1 MGFFCVRIHNKHVSL
16 TRTVFELY
24 RVAFVLYSY
33 AGVCPLCGA
42 APVFYCKKQRN
53 NAIKKEVYI
62 MTQNNN
68 SWKRNYFTLLIGQ
81 GVSFISSGI
90 LQMAIIFYL
99 VAKTNSAIIL
109 TAATLIGFLPQA
121 CLGPF
126 AGAFVDRHSRKSVM
140 IGADLII
147 AAAGGILALVAFYME
162 LPVWS
167 IMVVLLIR
175 SAGTAFH
182 SPAFS
187 AATPMIV
194 PKEELTKCA
203 GYTQTMQA
211 VSAIIS
217 PAAAAF
223 LYAVWPL
230 NAIILLDIVGAI
242 LACVTVAISS
252 IPTPELCPET
262 KRQQFLQDMKEGYVV
277 LKQNRGLFALLW
289 IGVIY
294 MFFYMPISTL
304 FPLICMSY
312 FKGTPA
318 HASAA
323 EIAFAVGM
331 LLGGVILSIWGGF
344 KKRRYT
350 IGLSVL
356 LMGVSNMLSGLLPP
370 DAFLVFVVCCT
381 VMGISAPFYGVQN
394 AIFQET
400 VKPEYLGRVFS
411 LLTSAAS
418 LAMPFGLVISGP
430 LAERLGVEKWFV
442 ICGIGIII
450 VALAVFL
457 LPGLREIDN
466 TQ

>member
-1 MGFFCVRIHNKHVSL
+1 
-16 TRTVFELY
+16 
-24 RVAFVLYSY
+24 
-33 AGVCPLCGA
+33 
-42 APVFYCKKQRN
+42 
-53 NAIKKEVYI
+53 

-68 SWKRNYFTLLIGQ
+68 SWRKTYFTLLAGQ
-81 GVSFISSGI
+81 AISFISSGI

-356 LMGVSNMLSGLLPP
+356 LMGVSNT
-370 DAFLVFVVCCT
+370 D
-381 VMGISAPFYGVQN
+381 
-394 AIFQET
+394 
-400 VKPEYLGRVFS
+400 GR
-411 LLTSAAS
+411 
-418 LAMPFGLVISGP
+418 
-430 LAERLGVEKWFV
+430 
-442 ICGIGIII
+442 
-450 VALAVFL
+450 
-457 LPGLREIDN
+457 
-466 TQ
+466 

>member
-1 MGFFCVRIHNKHVSL
+1 
-16 TRTVFELY
+16 
-24 RVAFVLYSY
+24 
-33 AGVCPLCGA
+33 
-42 APVFYCKKQRN
+42 
-53 NAIKKEVYI
+53 

-68 SWKRNYFTLLIGQ
+68 SWRKTYFTLLAGQ
-81 GVSFISSGI
+81 AISFISSGI

-203 GYTQTMQA
+203 G
-211 VSAIIS
+211 
-217 PAAAAF
+217 
-223 LYAVWPL
+223 YAVWPL

>member
-1 MGFFCVRIHNKHVSL
+1 
-16 TRTVFELY
+16 
-24 RVAFVLYSY
+24 
-33 AGVCPLCGA
+33 
-42 APVFYCKKQRN
+42 
-53 NAIKKEVYI
+53 

-68 SWKRNYFTLLIGQ
+68 SWRKTYFTLLAGQ
-81 GVSFISSGI
+81 AISFISSGI

-262 KRQQFLQDMKEGYVV
+262 KRQQFFTGYE
-277 LKQNRGLFALLW
+277 RG
-289 IGVIY
+289 
-294 MFFYMPISTL
+294 
-304 FPLICMSY
+304 
-312 FKGTPA
+312 
-318 HASAA
+318 
-323 EIAFAVGM
+323 GM
-331 LLGGVILSIWGGF
+331 W
-344 KKRRYT
+344 Y
-350 IGLSVL
+350 
-356 LMGVSNMLSGLLPP
+356 
-370 DAFLVFVVCCT
+370 
-381 VMGISAPFYGVQN
+381 
-394 AIFQET
+394 
-400 VKPEYLGRVFS
+400 
-411 LLTSAAS
+411 
-418 LAMPFGLVISGP
+418 
-430 LAERLGVEKWFV
+430 
-442 ICGIGIII
+442 
-450 VALAVFL
+450 
-457 LPGLREIDN
+457 
-466 TQ
+466 

>member
-1 MGFFCVRIHNKHVSL
+1 
-16 TRTVFELY
+16 
-24 RVAFVLYSY
+24 
-33 AGVCPLCGA
+33 
-42 APVFYCKKQRN
+42 
-53 NAIKKEVYI
+53 

-68 SWKRNYFTLLIGQ
+68 SWRKTYFTLLAGQ
-81 GVSFISSGI
+81 AISFISSGI

-147 AAAGGILALVAFYME
+147 AAAGGILAL
-162 LPVWS
+162 
-167 IMVVLLIR
+167 
-175 SAGTAFH
+175 
-182 SPAFS
+182 
-187 AATPMIV
+187 
-194 PKEELTKCA
+194 
-203 GYTQTMQA
+203 
-211 VSAIIS
+211 IS

>member
-1 MGFFCVRIHNKHVSL
+1 
-16 TRTVFELY
+16 
-24 RVAFVLYSY
+24 
-33 AGVCPLCGA
+33 
-42 APVFYCKKQRN
+42 
-53 NAIKKEVYI
+53 

-68 SWKRNYFTLLIGQ
+68 SWRKTYFTLLAGQ
-81 GVSFISSGI
+81 AISLISSGI

-262 KRQQFLQDMKEGYVV
+262 KRQQFTGYERGVCGIKAKQGPLCSALDWCNLYV
-277 LKQNRGLFALLW
+277 LLYANQ
-289 IGVIY
+289 Y
-294 MFFYMPISTL
+294 
-304 FPLICMSY
+304 
-312 FKGTPA
+312 
-318 HASAA
+318 
-323 EIAFAVGM
+323 AFSSH
-331 LLGGVILSIWGGF
+331 LYVILQ
-344 KKRRYT
+344 RNT
-350 IGLSVL
+350 
-356 LMGVSNMLSGLLPP
+356 
-370 DAFLVFVVCCT
+370 
-381 VMGISAPFYGVQN
+381 
-394 AIFQET
+394 
-400 VKPEYLGRVFS
+400 
-411 LLTSAAS
+411 
-418 LAMPFGLVISGP
+418 GP
-430 LAERLGVEKWFV
+430 CLCR
-442 ICGIGIII
+442 
-450 VALAVFL
+450 
-457 LPGLREIDN
+457 
-466 TQ
+466 

>member
-1 MGFFCVRIHNKHVSL
+1 
-16 TRTVFELY
+16 
-24 RVAFVLYSY
+24 
-33 AGVCPLCGA
+33 
-42 APVFYCKKQRN
+42 
-53 NAIKKEVYI
+53 

-68 SWKRNYFTLLIGQ
+68 SWRKTYFTLLAGQ
-81 GVSFISSGI
+81 AISFISSGI

-230 NAIILLDIVGAI
+230 NAIVQKGYRKVGHLHCPHRAFGLGGSVHRYASRCAASAGEWIL
-242 LACVTVAISS
+242 
-252 IPTPELCPET
+252 
-262 KRQQFLQDMKEGYVV
+262 Q
-277 LKQNRGLFALLW
+277 
-289 IGVIY
+289 
-294 MFFYMPISTL
+294 L
-304 FPLICMSY
+304 FPAC
-312 FKGTPA
+312 PR
-318 HASAA
+318 
-323 EIAFAVGM
+323 
-331 LLGGVILSIWGGF
+331 
-344 KKRRYT
+344 KRSRP
-350 IGLSVL
+350 V
-356 LMGVSNMLSGLLPP
+356 P
-370 DAFLVFVVCCT
+370 
-381 VMGISAPFYGVQN
+381 
-394 AIFQET
+394 
-400 VKPEYLGRVFS
+400 
-411 LLTSAAS
+411 
-418 LAMPFGLVISGP
+418 
-430 LAERLGVEKWFV
+430 
-442 ICGIGIII
+442 
-450 VALAVFL
+450 
-457 LPGLREIDN
+457 
-466 TQ
+466 

>member
-1 MGFFCVRIHNKHVSL
+1 
-16 TRTVFELY
+16 
-24 RVAFVLYSY
+24 
-33 AGVCPLCGA
+33 
-42 APVFYCKKQRN
+42 
-53 NAIKKEVYI
+53 

-68 SWKRNYFTLLIGQ
+68 SWRKTYFTLLAGQ
-81 GVSFISSGI
+81 AISFISSGI

-175 SAGTAFH
+175 SAGTTFH

-381 VMGISAPFYGVQN
+381 VMGISAPFYGVQD

>member
-1 MGFFCVRIHNKHVSL
+1 MQASALSVGQRLLFIAETKEQCNKKGGSH
-16 TRTVFELY
+16 Y
-24 RVAFVLYSY
+24 D
-33 AGVCPLCGA
+33 P
-42 APVFYCKKQRN
+42 KQQFME
-53 NAIKKEVYI
+53 K
-62 MTQNNN
+62 T
-68 SWKRNYFTLLIGQ
+68 YFTLLAGQ
-81 GVSFISSGI
+81 AISFISSGI

-304 FPLICMSY
+304 FLSSVCHTSKEHRPMPLPL
-312 FKGTPA
+312 K
-318 HASAA
+318 
-323 EIAFAVGM
+323 
-331 LLGGVILSIWGGF
+331 LLL
-344 KKRRYT
+344 R
-350 IGLSVL
+350 L
-356 LMGVSNMLSGLLPP
+356 
-370 DAFLVFVVCCT
+370 VCC
-381 VMGISAPFYGVQN
+381 
-394 AIFQET
+394 
-400 VKPEYLGRVFS
+400 
-411 LLTSAAS
+411 
-418 LAMPFGLVISGP
+418 
-430 LAERLGVEKWFV
+430 LAESF
-442 ICGIGIII
+442 
-450 VALAVFL
+450 
-457 LPGLREIDN
+457 
-466 TQ
+466 

>member
-1 MGFFCVRIHNKHVSL
+1 
-16 TRTVFELY
+16 
-24 RVAFVLYSY
+24 
-33 AGVCPLCGA
+33 
-42 APVFYCKKQRN
+42 
-53 NAIKKEVYI
+53 

-68 SWKRNYFTLLIGQ
+68 SWRKTYFTLLAGQ
-81 GVSFISSGI
+81 AISFISSGI

-430 LAERLGVEKWFV
+430 LAERPGVGEW
-442 ICGIGIII
+442 
-450 VALAVFL
+450 L
-457 LPGLREIDN
+457 
-466 TQ
+466 

>member
-1 MGFFCVRIHNKHVSL
+1 
-16 TRTVFELY
+16 
-24 RVAFVLYSY
+24 
-33 AGVCPLCGA
+33 
-42 APVFYCKKQRN
+42 
-53 NAIKKEVYI
+53 

-68 SWKRNYFTLLIGQ
+68 SWRKTYFTLLAGQ
-81 GVSFISSGI
+81 AISFISSGI

-294 MFFYMPISTL
+294 MFFYMPIKDPYNFDFLTL
-304 FPLICMSY
+304 TEGYREKEL
-312 FKGTPA
+312 
-318 HASAA
+318 
-323 EIAFAVGM
+323 E
-331 LLGGVILSIWGGF
+331 
-344 KKRRYT
+344 
-350 IGLSVL
+350 
-356 LMGVSNMLSGLLPP
+356 
-370 DAFLVFVVCCT
+370 DA
-381 VMGISAPFYGVQN
+381 
-394 AIFQET
+394 
-400 VKPEYLGRVFS
+400 
-411 LLTSAAS
+411 LTNN
-418 LAMPFGLVISGP
+418 IT
-430 LAERLGVEKWFV
+430 K
-442 ICGIGIII
+442 
-450 VALAVFL
+450 FL
-457 LPGLREIDN
+457 LELGQGFAYIGRQQPIMIGQKEMAMDVL
-466 TQ
+466 

>member
-1 MGFFCVRIHNKHVSL
+1 
-16 TRTVFELY
+16 
-24 RVAFVLYSY
+24 
-33 AGVCPLCGA
+33 
-42 APVFYCKKQRN
+42 
-53 NAIKKEVYI
+53 

-68 SWKRNYFTLLIGQ
+68 SWRKTYFTLLAGQ
-81 GVSFISSGI
+81 AISFISSGI

-294 MFFYMPISTL
+294 
-304 FPLICMSY
+304 
-312 FKGTPA
+312 G
-318 HASAA
+318 
-323 EIAFAVGM
+323 
-331 LLGGVILSIWGGF
+331 
-344 KKRRYT
+344 
-350 IGLSVL
+350 SVR
-356 LMGVSNMLSGLLPP
+356 P
-370 DAFLVFVVCCT
+370 
-381 VMGISAPFYGVQN
+381 
-394 AIFQET
+394 
-400 VKPEYLGRVFS
+400 R
-411 LLTSAAS
+411 LT
-418 LAMPFGLVISGP
+418 
-430 LAERLGVEKWFV
+430 
-442 ICGIGIII
+442 
-450 VALAVFL
+450 
-457 LPGLREIDN
+457 
-466 TQ
+466 

>member
-1 MGFFCVRIHNKHVSL
+1 
-16 TRTVFELY
+16 
-24 RVAFVLYSY
+24 
-33 AGVCPLCGA
+33 
-42 APVFYCKKQRN
+42 
-53 NAIKKEVYI
+53 

-68 SWKRNYFTLLIGQ
+68 SWRKTYFTLLAGQ
-81 GVSFISSGI
+81 AISFISSGI

-230 NAIILLDIVGAI
+230 NAIILLDI
-242 LACVTVAISS
+242 
-252 IPTPELCPET
+252 
-262 KRQQFLQDMKEGYVV
+262 
-277 LKQNRGLFALLW
+277 
-289 IGVIY
+289 
-294 MFFYMPISTL
+294 
-304 FPLICMSY
+304 
-312 FKGTPA
+312 
-318 HASAA
+318 
-323 EIAFAVGM
+323 
-331 LLGGVILSIWGGF
+331 
-344 KKRRYT
+344 
-350 IGLSVL
+350 
-356 LMGVSNMLSGLLPP
+356 
-370 DAFLVFVVCCT
+370 LV
-381 VMGISAPFYGVQN
+381 
-394 AIFQET
+394 
-400 VKPEYLGRVFS
+400 
-411 LLTSAAS
+411 
-418 LAMPFGLVISGP
+418 
-430 LAERLGVEKWFV
+430 
-442 ICGIGIII
+442 
-450 VALAVFL
+450 
-457 LPGLREIDN
+457 
-466 TQ
+466 